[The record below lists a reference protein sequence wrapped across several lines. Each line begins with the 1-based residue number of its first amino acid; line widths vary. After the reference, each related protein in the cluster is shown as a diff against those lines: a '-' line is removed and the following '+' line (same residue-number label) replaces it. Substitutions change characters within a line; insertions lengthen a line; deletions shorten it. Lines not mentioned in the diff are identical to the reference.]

1 MANFDQ
7 EIDVTG
13 ERCPVPVFKT
23 QKALN
28 QLNSGEILHVIT
40 DDPVSMQNMAS
51 FIEINPQYK
60 LLESKQEGT
69 SFFYLIKKS

>member
-1 MANFDQ
+1 MADFDE

-28 QLNSGEILHVIT
+28 QLKSGEILHIIT

-51 FIEINPQYK
+51 FIEINPQYE
-60 LLESKQEGT
+60 LLESKQEGR
-69 SFFYLIKKS
+69 SYSYLIKKS

>member
-69 SFFYLIKKS
+69 SFFYPIKKS

>member
-1 MANFDQ
+1 MADFDK

-28 QLNSGEILHVIT
+28 QLKSGEILHVIT
-40 DDPVSMQNMAS
+40 DDPVSKQNMAS
-51 FIEINPQYK
+51 FTDINTQYE
-60 LLESKQEGT
+60 LLESKQDGNA
-69 SFFYLIKKS
+69 FFYLIKKL

>member
-28 QLNSGEILHVIT
+28 TMKSGEILHIIT

-51 FIEINPQYK
+51 FIEINSQYE
-60 LLESKQEGT
+60 LLDSKQEGRA
-69 SFFYLIKKS
+69 FFYLIKKS